1 MGRSRHVD
9 SIQIQEL
16 KSDLHGPRAG
26 LHFMESLHMKIITA
40 VAAAAVLAV
49 VSAPSFAESVA
60 SSVPSD
66 FELIGKPT
74 GAAAQGMPDVYFNLS
89 LNPLPLPAAPPEGT
103 GLSLANATN
112 PVYHYPGTG
121 TIQLDTFSFGVEQAA
136 DTGSQSKGSG
146 KGGKVDLNSFTIT
159 KKTDS
164 ASVALY
170 MEVLGV
176 QGLETDYA
184 VSLLFTGLDPSSLA
198 TSTTP
203 PVTPCS
209 PPGCAFEDFV
219 FTLPALTDDPDVAFS
234 VISGST
240 TYSFSA
246 VPEPPVWA
254 LLALAVALVLLGCRP
269 REKSRFIP

>member
-1 MGRSRHVD
+1 MR
-9 SIQIQEL
+9 
-16 KSDLHGPRAG
+16 
-26 LHFMESLHMKIITA
+26 MITA
-40 VAAAAVLAV
+40 MAAAAVLTV

-60 SSVPSD
+60 SVPSD

-89 LNPLPLPAAPPEGT
+89 LNPVPLPSAPLEGT
-103 GLSLANATN
+103 DLSLANATN
-112 PVYHYPGTG
+112 PVYHYPGSTG
-121 TIQLDTFSFGVEQAA
+121 IFDLNDFSFSVEQTA

-146 KGGKVDLNSFTIT
+146 KGKVSVSSISIT

-164 ASVALY
+164 ASATLY
-170 MEVLGV
+170 MDVLGV
-176 QGLETDYA
+176 QGLESQYA
-184 VSLLFTGLDPSSLA
+184 VSLLFTGLDPGSLA

-203 PVTPCS
+203 PITPCS

-219 FTLPALTDDPDVAFS
+219 FTLPAPTDDPDVSFS

-240 TYSFSA
+240 AYSFSA

-254 LLALAVALVLLGCRP
+254 LLALALVLLGCRL
-269 REKSRFIP
+269 REKSPFIP

>member
-1 MGRSRHVD
+1 M
-9 SIQIQEL
+9 E
-16 KSDLHGPRAG
+16 G
-26 LHFMESLHMKIITA
+26 LHMRIITA

-49 VSAPSFAESVA
+49 LSAPSFAESVA

-89 LNPLPLPAAPPEGT
+89 LNPLPLPSAPLEGT
-103 GLSLANATN
+103 GLSLANATD
-112 PVYHYPGTG
+112 PVYHYPGSTG
-121 TIQLDTFSFGVEQAA
+121 TFELSDFSFGVEQAA

-146 KGGKVDLNSFTIT
+146 KGGKVNVGDITIT
-159 KKTDS
+159 KKLDS
-164 ASVALY
+164 ASVSLY
-170 MEVLGV
+170 MDVLSV
-176 QGLETDYA
+176 QGLDTQYA
-184 VSLLFTGLDPSSLA
+184 VSLVFTGLDPSSLA

-203 PVTPCS
+203 PITPCS

-254 LLALAVALVLLGCRP
+254 LLALGVALVLLGCRP

>member
-1 MGRSRHVD
+1 MR
-9 SIQIQEL
+9 
-16 KSDLHGPRAG
+16 
-26 LHFMESLHMKIITA
+26 IITA

-121 TIQLDTFSFGVEQAA
+121 TIQLDTFSFGL
-136 DTGSQSKGSG
+136 GQSLDETSPTKGSG

-164 ASVALY
+164 ASVTLY

-203 PVTPCS
+203 PITPCS

>member
-1 MGRSRHVD
+1 MR
-9 SIQIQEL
+9 
-16 KSDLHGPRAG
+16 
-26 LHFMESLHMKIITA
+26 IITA

-60 SSVPSD
+60 SVPSD

-74 GAAAQGMPDVYFNLS
+74 GASAQGMPDVYFNLS
-89 LNPLPLPAAPPEGT
+89 LNPLPLLSAPLEGT
-103 GLSLANATN
+103 VLSLANATN
-112 PVYHYPGTG
+112 PVYHYPGSTG
-121 TIQLDTFSFGVEQAA
+121 NVELDEFSFGLGESL
-136 DTGSQSKGSG
+136 DEGSQSTNSG
-146 KGGKVDLNSFTIT
+146 KGGKVTLSSISIT

-164 ASVALY
+164 ASATLY
-170 MEVLGV
+170 VDVLGV
-176 QGLETDYA
+176 PGLESQYA

-198 TSTTP
+198 MSTTP
-203 PVTPCS
+203 PITPCS

-219 FTLPALTDDPDVAFS
+219 FTLPAPTDDPDVAFS

-254 LLALAVALVLLGCRP
+254 LLALALVLLGCRP